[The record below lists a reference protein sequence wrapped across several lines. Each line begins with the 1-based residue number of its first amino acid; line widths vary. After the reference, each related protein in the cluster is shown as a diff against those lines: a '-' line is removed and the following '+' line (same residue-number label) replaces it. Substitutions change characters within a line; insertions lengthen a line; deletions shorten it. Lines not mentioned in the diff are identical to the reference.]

1 MTSLW
6 EMQAELHQEELLAD
20 ARRTRIS
27 ASPSRRRRS
36 RDFNLSLPRLRRLRR
51 A

>member
-6 EMQAELHQEELLAD
+6 EMQAELHQEELLED
-20 ARRTRIS
+20 ARRTHVC

-36 RDFNLSLPRLRRLRR
+36 RVFNLSLPKLRRLRR